1 MTGSGSTNWLDDVT
15 FWVNGIASRTHTRG
29 GTSAGGGGGGA
40 PSGAQGFSLTREEA
54 ERALQEFREIRNEL
68 MRMERDALELTRLR
82 PPAGDPASVQL
93 NEAIVGGSNDPGAF
107 GYGYGHIKKE
117 IAYFDELVHRLELA
131 LGYVTDADE
140 STSRDIG
147 DAGGSVR
154 SEEKGFAE

>member
-68 MRMERDALELTRLR
+68 MRMERDALELTQLR
-82 PPAGDPASVQL
+82 PPA
-93 NEAIVGGSNDPGAF
+93 
-107 GYGYGHIKKE
+107 
-117 IAYFDELVHRLELA
+117 
-131 LGYVTDADE
+131 
-140 STSRDIG
+140 
-147 DAGGSVR
+147 
-154 SEEKGFAE
+154 

>member
-1 MTGSGSTNWLDDVT
+1 
-15 FWVNGIASRTHTRG
+15 TRG

-131 LGYVTDADE
+131 LGYVT
-140 STSRDIG
+140 
-147 DAGGSVR
+147 
-154 SEEKGFAE
+154 